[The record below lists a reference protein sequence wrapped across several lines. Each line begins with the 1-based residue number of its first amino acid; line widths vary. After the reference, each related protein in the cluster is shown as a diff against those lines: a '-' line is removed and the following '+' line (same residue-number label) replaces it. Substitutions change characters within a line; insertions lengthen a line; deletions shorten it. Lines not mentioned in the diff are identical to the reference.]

1 MSLASGIFG
10 GFFRGQ
16 LDVGKFLDPCSV
28 GDKRT
33 KRTLLYLGVGTWR
46 TLLYHIMYI
55 CTYVEKKNE
64 NSKKQKR
71 KAKMQRQ
78 NKNKITIIVNIVG
91 GQIATRKYLNGQIA
105 TVRYNIGVGKAPP
118 AKI

>member
-78 NKNKITIIVNIVG
+78 NKDNKIANVVG
-91 GQIATRKYLNGQIA
+91 GQIT
-105 TVRYNIGVGKAPP
+105 TDRYNIGVGKAPP